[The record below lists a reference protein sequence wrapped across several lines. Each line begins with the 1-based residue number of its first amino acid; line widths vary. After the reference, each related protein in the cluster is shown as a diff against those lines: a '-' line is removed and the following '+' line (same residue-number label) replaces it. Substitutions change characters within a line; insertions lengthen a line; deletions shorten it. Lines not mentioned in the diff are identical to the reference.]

1 MAAADA
7 TWDPPASGDERRAL
21 AADRARRRRGLR
33 LDLRRP
39 QPDPQAPARPDRRAF
54 GLEWEAELPDGG
66 DAVGWDVEVNID
78 LLLLKAADV
87 PA

>member
-1 MAAADA
+1 V
-7 TWDPPASGDERRAL
+7 
-21 AADRARRRRGLR
+21 
-33 LDLRRP
+33 
-39 QPDPQAPARPDRRAF
+39 RPDRRAF
-54 GLEWEAELPDGG
+54 GLEWQAELPDGG

>member
-1 MAAADA
+1 VELVGDLTIRGTTLPVTA
-7 TWDPPASGDERRAL
+7 TGRLAGPRRTRFGEVAGL
-21 AADRARRRRGLR
+21 GLR
-33 LDLRRP
+33 ATL
-39 QPDPQAPARPDRRAF
+39 DRRAF
-54 GLEWEAELPDGG
+54 GLEWQAELPDGG